1 MANKAGE
8 DYSLA
13 RVPQSA
19 RRPFYEV
26 LILRIGSLACVS
38 QVMLGAALG
47 YGLTFWQAFWATM
60 LGSVILQVVSWGL
73 GAAACREGMSISL
86 LSRWAGFGKLGSAL
100 IGGAIAISLMGWF
113 GVQNGFFADGMYKAT
128 NVLTPGTWSLITGIA
143 VTIITVYGYRF
154 LSITANIS
162 TPLFLF
168 ALGWATYNLL
178 SGQDI
183 GSLINA
189 TEPAGPL
196 MTMPAAITMV
206 AGGFIISAVTTPDI
220 SRFMHKPKDVFWMT
234 LIGTFCGELFV
245 NMIAVLM
252 ALALRTSQVFDLMMA
267 LTGLLG
273 ASIVIF
279 STIKM
284 NDINLYSSS
293 LGFSTLL
300 NAIFNKR
307 FDRRYL
313 TWVIGIFGTVA
324 SMLGI
329 LDNFISFLIYLGI
342 SIPPVAGI
350 MVVDY
355 YLLKRDRKELDI
367 TREQGILPT
376 RCEAYNPVTLVAWCC
391 AVIVGWGTS
400 ALGPFNADIGV
411 PALNSL
417 LVGAVA
423 YWIGMRLLTAFRG
436 EKGTHFRQVS
446 HLD

>member
-1 MANKAGE
+1 M
-8 DYSLA
+8 
-13 RVPQSA
+13 
-19 RRPFYEV
+19 
-26 LILRIGSLACVS
+26 LILRIGALACVS

-143 VTIITVYGYRF
+143 VTVITVYGYRF

-183 GSLINA
+183 GTLIND

-206 AGGFIISAVTTPDI
+206 AGGFIIAAVTTPDI
-220 SRFMHKPKDVFWMT
+220 SRFMKGPKDVFWMT
-234 LIGTFCGELFV
+234 LIGTFFGELLV

-252 ALALRTSQVFDLMMA
+252 ALSLRTSQVFDLMMA

-313 TWVIGIFGTVA
+313 TWVIGIFGTIA

-329 LDNFISFLIYLGI
+329 LDNFIGFLIYLGI
-342 SIPPVAGI
+342 AIPPVAGI

-367 TREQGILPT
+367 TREQGILPPS
-376 RCEAYNPVTLVAWCC
+376 CEAYNPVTLVVWVI
-391 AVIVGWGTS
+391 AVAVGWGTS
-400 ALGPFNADIGV
+400 ELGPLHADYGI

-417 LVGAVA
+417 ITGAVA
-423 YWIGMRLLTAFRG
+423 YWIGMRWQAKA
-436 EKGTHFRQVS
+436 KGVETVHFRKVS

>member
-1 MANKAGE
+1 MANKMGE

-13 RVPQSA
+13 RVPLSA

-26 LILRIGSLACVS
+26 LIIRIGSLACVS

-60 LGSVILQVVSWGL
+60 LGSVILQVVSWAL

-86 LSRWAGFGKLGSAL
+86 LSRWSGFGKLGSAL

-162 TPLFLF
+162 TPLFLL
-168 ALGWATYNLL
+168 ALVWATYNLL

-183 GSLINA
+183 SVLISSA
-189 TEPAGPL
+189 EPAGPL
-196 MTMPAAITMV
+196 MTLPAAITMV

-220 SRFMHKPKDVFWMT
+220 SRFMKSPKEVFWMT
-234 LIGTFCGELFV
+234 LIGTFFGELLV

-252 ALALRTSQVFDLMMA
+252 ALALHTSQVFDLMMT
-267 LTGLLG
+267 LTGLVG

-313 TWVIGIFGTVA
+313 TWVIGIFGTIA

-329 LDNFISFLIYLGI
+329 LDNFIGFLIYLGI
-342 SIPPVAGI
+342 AIPPVAGI
-350 MVVDY
+350 MVIDY
-355 YLLKRDRKELDI
+355 YLLKRDRKELET
-367 TREQGILPT
+367 TRAKGELPLT
-376 RCEAYNPVTLVAWCC
+376 CEAFNPITLIVWII
-391 AVIVGWGTS
+391 AVIVGWLS
-400 ALGPFNADIGV
+400 SELGPFNADFGV

-417 LVGAVA
+417 LASA
-423 YWIGMRLLTAFRG
+423 LLYWIGMRWQARIRGVDTVQFR
-436 EKGTHFRQVS
+436 KVS
-446 HLD
+446 HSD

>member
-1 MANKAGE
+1 
-8 DYSLA
+8 
-13 RVPQSA
+13 
-19 RRPFYEV
+19 
-26 LILRIGSLACVS
+26 
-38 QVMLGAALG
+38 
-47 YGLTFWQAFWATM
+47 
-60 LGSVILQVVSWGL
+60 
-73 GAAACREGMSISL
+73 MSISL

-143 VTIITVYGYRF
+143 VTVITVYGYRF

-183 GSLINA
+183 GTLIND

-206 AGGFIISAVTTPDI
+206 AGGFIIAAVTTPDI
-220 SRFMHKPKDVFWMT
+220 SRFMKAPKDVFWMT
-234 LIGTFCGELFV
+234 LIGTFFGELLV

-252 ALALRTSQVFDLMMA
+252 ALSLRTSQVFDLMMA

-313 TWVIGIFGTVA
+313 TWVIGIFGTIA

-329 LDNFISFLIYLGI
+329 LDNFIGFLIYLGI
-342 SIPPVAGI
+342 AIPPVAGI

-355 YLLKRDRKELDI
+355 YILKRDRKELDT
-367 TREQGILPT
+367 TRAQGILPPS
-376 RCEAYNPVTLVAWCC
+376 CEAYNPITLIVWLI

-400 ALGPFNADIGV
+400 ELGPFNADYGI

-417 LVGAVA
+417 VTGAIA
-423 YWIGMRLLTAFRG
+423 YWVAMSWQAKA
-436 EKGTHFRQVS
+436 KGVEAVHFRQVS
-446 HLD
+446 NLDKD

>member
-1 MANKAGE
+1 MANKVGE

-26 LILRIGSLACVS
+26 LILRIGALACVS

-143 VTIITVYGYRF
+143 VTVITVYGYRF

-168 ALGWATYNLL
+168 ALGWVTYNLL
-178 SGQDI
+178 SGHDI
-183 GSLINA
+183 STLINA

-206 AGGFIISAVTTPDI
+206 AGGFIIAAVTTPDI
-220 SRFMHKPKDVFWMT
+220 SRFMKGPKDVFWMT
-234 LIGTFCGELFV
+234 LIGTFFGELFV

-300 NAIFNKR
+300 NAIFNKH

-313 TWVIGIFGTVA
+313 TWVIGIFGTIA

-329 LDNFISFLIYLGI
+329 LDNFIGFLIYLGI
-342 SIPPVAGI
+342 AIPPVAGI

-367 TREQGILPT
+367 TREQGILPPS
-376 RCEAYNPVTLVAWCC
+376 CEAYNPITLFVWLL
-391 AVIVGWGTS
+391 AVIVGWATS
-400 ALGPFNADIGV
+400 ELGPFNADFGV

-417 LVGAVA
+417 LTGAVI
-423 YWIGMRLLTAFRG
+423 YWIAMRWQAKV
-436 EKGTHFRQVS
+436 KGVDTVHFRKVK
-446 HLD
+446 HVD